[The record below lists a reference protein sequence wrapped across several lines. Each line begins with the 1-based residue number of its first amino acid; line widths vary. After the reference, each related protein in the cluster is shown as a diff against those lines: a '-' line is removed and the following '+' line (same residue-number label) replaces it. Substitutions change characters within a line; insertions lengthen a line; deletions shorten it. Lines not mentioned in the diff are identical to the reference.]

1 MATTTPSPPH
11 EQVEE
16 NPNYQP
22 PITNSPPQEFVPS
35 PPIEYLDHQFTTS
48 ISPSL
53 PPQQPEN
60 SADLYLFPPPED
72 IEHQHEPPVQP
83 PSPPEHKFY
92 HQPPPPPPTAT
103 ELPPDNFIQNHEYPL
118 PTQQPSPSP
127 STPPTA
133 PPTSQTDPNPNLD
146 HQSPAKSPIQSNP
159 SPSPSPSPNPNP
171 NPNQSPKN
179 PSPSP
184 PPTTRSPPGD
194 DTLEPIT
201 TVTPPLGIPLLPA
214 PSPLKPQISPWTHQE
229 TVNLIQAYQ
238 EKWYSLKKGPLKA
251 GQWEEVAI
259 TVAAR
264 CGYDEPTK
272 TSKQCRHKLE
282 KLRKRYRTE
291 RGKPRSKANAWNFFK
306 LMDNLEKGPL
316 PISSSQSMA
325 LVEYQKPSS
334 SNGKKRKVVYREDDD
349 IDDDDDNDDE
359 NNDDGDDEYVVNKRT
374 SRSRSSSGSKK
385 YSPHVP
391 NGYLARNLRYADS
404 GSRVV
409 RGLRTPVVHKRKV
422 FKQEEEEEEEEG
434 GGEEGVA
441 TQLAAEIKGFA
452 EKFVKM
458 ENKKIEMIRDVER
471 YRLEMEN
478 KRMQMVLES
487 QQMLVE
493 TVNKAFSSSLKANKL
508 SAN

>member
-1 MATTTPSPPH
+1 MATTTPSPPQEH
-11 EQVEE
+11 H
-16 NPNYQP
+16 QP
-22 PITNSPPQEFVPS
+22 PITTSPPQAFVPS
-35 PPIEYLDHQFTTS
+35 SPIEYVDHHQPFTTS
-48 ISPSL
+48 ISP
-53 PPQQPEN
+53 PPQNP
-60 SADLYLFPPPED
+60 ADLYQFPPPED
-72 IEHQHEPPVQP
+72 IEHQHEPPLPP

-92 HQPPPPPPTAT
+92 DQNQPPPTSPVIEHPP
-103 ELPPDNFIQNHEYPL
+103 ENFIQNHEYSL
-118 PTQQPSPSP
+118 PTQQPS
-127 STPPTA
+127 PPTA
-133 PPTSQTDPNPNLD
+133 PPTSQTPNPNLD
-146 HQSPAKSPIQSNP
+146 HESPSPSSPAKSPIQ
-159 SPSPSPSPNPNP
+159 PSPNPNP
-171 NPNQSPKN
+171 NQSLKH
-179 PSPSP
+179 PSP
-184 PPTTRSPPGD
+184 PPPTGSP
-194 DTLEPIT
+194 TLEPIT
-201 TVTPPLGIPLLPA
+201 TVTPPLGIPLIPA
-214 PSPLKPQISPWTHQE
+214 PLTSSPIKPQISPWTHQE

-282 KLRKRYRTE
+282 KLRKRYRAE

-334 SNGKKRKVVYREDDD
+334 SNGKRRKVVYREDDD
-349 IDDDDDNDDE
+349 NDDDNDNDDE
-359 NNDDGDDEYVVNKRT
+359 NNDDGDDEYVVNKRS
-374 SRSRSSSGSKK
+374 SRSTSSGSKK
-385 YSPHVP
+385 YSHHVP

-422 FKQEEEEEEEEG
+422 FKQEEEEEEEEEGGGIG

-441 TQLAAEIKGFA
+441 AQLAVEIKGFA

-478 KRMQMVLES
+478 KRMQMILES

-493 TVNKAFSSSLKANKL
+493 TVYKAFSSSLKTNKL